1 MKQKIYI
8 KLFEG
13 AEPLV
18 IKEQGD
24 WIDLKTRVDIHMKS
38 PFANTLSRVR
48 KKDEQS
54 LTRNVEFEHMLIPL
68 GVGMILPKGM
78 EAHVLPRS
86 STYSKWKIIM
96 WNSEGIIDYTY
107 QGEADE
113 WKFPAI
119 AFDDVNIPAGTSIA
133 QFKIVPSQNATWWQ
147 KLKWLLSSGVEI
159 HYVDK
164 LNDVSRGGIGST
176 GDK

>member
-13 AEPLV
+13 AEPLS

-24 WIDLKTRVDIHMKS
+24 WIDLKTRVNVHMKA
-38 PFANTLSRVR
+38 PYTATLSKIR
-48 KKDEQS
+48 KKDNLL
-54 LTRNVEFEHMLIPL
+54 LTENVKFSYALIPL

-86 STYSKWKIIM
+86 STYSKWKIM
-96 WNSEGIIDYTY
+96 MANSEGIIDQSY
-107 QGEADE
+107 QGETDE
-113 WKFPAI
+113 WKFPAV
-119 AFDDVNIPAGTSIA
+119 AFEDVNILAGTSIA
-133 QFKIVPSQNATWWQ
+133 QFKIVPSQKATLWQ

-159 HYVDK
+159 HYVDR
-164 LNDVSRGGIGST
+164 LNDISRGGIGST

>member
-8 KLFEG
+8 KLFDG

-24 WIDLKTRVDIHMKS
+24 WIDLRTNKEINLESPKVKTIK
-38 PFANTLSRVR
+38 T
-48 KKDEQS
+48 KDKPIK
-54 LTRNVEFEHMLIPL
+54 NVEFDFSLIPL

-86 STYSKWKIIM
+86 STFKKFNIILA
-96 WNSEGIIDYTY
+96 NSCGIIDNSYC
-107 QGEADE
+107 GEKDE

-119 AFDDVNIPAGTSIA
+119 ALGESNIPKGTAIA
-133 QFKIVPSQNATWWQ
+133 QFRIIPSQRATFWQ
-147 KLKWLLSSGVEI
+147 RLKWLLSSGVELI
-159 HYVDK
+159 YVSS
-164 LNDVSRGGIGST
+164 LERESRGGFGST

>member
-13 AEPLV
+13 AEPLS
-18 IKEQGD
+18 IKKQGD
-24 WIDLKTRVDIHMKS
+24 WIDLKTRVDVHMKS
-38 PFANTLSRVR
+38 PFANTLSKVR
-48 KKDEQS
+48 KKEEQS

-86 STYSKWKIIM
+86 STYPKWKIIM
-96 WNSEGIIDYTY
+96 WNGEGIIDYTY
-107 QGEADE
+107 QGETDE
-113 WKFPAI
+113 WKFTAI
-119 AFDDVNIPAGTSIA
+119 ALDDVNISAGTSIA

-147 KLKWLLSSGVEI
+147 KLKWLLSSGIEI

-164 LNDVSRGGIGST
+164 LNNVSRGGIGST

>member
-48 KKDEQS
+48 KKEEQS

-86 STYSKWKIIM
+86 STYSKWKIM
-96 WNSEGIIDYTY
+96 MANSEGIIDQSY
-107 QGEADE
+107 QGETDE
-113 WKFPAI
+113 WKFPAV
-119 AFDDVNIPAGTSIA
+119 AFEDVNIPAGTSIA
-133 QFKIVPSQNATWWQ
+133 QFKLVPSQNATWWQ

-159 HYVDK
+159 HYVNK

>member
-13 AEPLV
+13 AEPLS
-18 IKEQGD
+18 IKKQGD
-24 WIDLKTRVDIHMKS
+24 WIDLKTRVNVHMEA
-38 PFANTLSRVR
+38 PYANTLSRVR
-48 KKDEQS
+48 KKDNQS
-54 LTRNVEFEHMLIPL
+54 LTRNVKFAYTLIPL

-86 STYSKWKIIM
+86 STYSKWKIM
-96 WNSEGIIDYTY
+96 MANSKGIIDQSY
-107 QGEADE
+107 QGETDE
-113 WKFPAI
+113 WKFPAV
-119 AFDDVNIPAGTSIA
+119 AFEDVNILAGTSIA
-133 QFKIVPSQNATWWQ
+133 QFKIVPSQKATLWQ

>member
-13 AEPLV
+13 AEPLS
-18 IKEQGD
+18 IKKQGD
-24 WIDLKTRVDIHMKS
+24 WIDLKTRVDVHMKS

-54 LTRNVEFEHMLIPL
+54 LTRKVEFEHMLIPL

-86 STYSKWKIIM
+86 STYFKWKIIM
-96 WNSEGIIDYTY
+96 
-107 QGEADE
+107 
-113 WKFPAI
+113 
-119 AFDDVNIPAGTSIA
+119 
-133 QFKIVPSQNATWWQ
+133 
-147 KLKWLLSSGVEI
+147 
-159 HYVDK
+159 
-164 LNDVSRGGIGST
+164 
-176 GDK
+176 

>member
-86 STYSKWKIIM
+86 STFKNYGIIQT
-96 WNSEGIIDYTY
+96 NSCGIIDNTY
-107 QGEADE
+107 CGDNDQ
-113 WKFPAI
+113 WYWPALAMRDTHI
-119 AFDDVNIPAGTSIA
+119 SANDRIC
-133 QFKIVPSQNATWWQ
+133 QFRIMENQPKIHFEE
-147 KLKWLLSSGVEI
+147 VE
-159 HYVDK
+159 HLDGK
-164 LNDVSRGGIGST
+164 DRGGFGST
-176 GDK
+176 GRN